1 MIRRRLASR
10 ILEFDAFLLV
20 FHSKLNLEESE
31 FLFIST
37 FINLNKEW
45 KSLYI
50 NCSFSVLFSLF
61 FRRVLTVNRTY

>member
-37 FINLNKEW
+37 FINLNKE
-45 KSLYI
+45 
-50 NCSFSVLFSLF
+50 
-61 FRRVLTVNRTY
+61 